1 MQFKD
6 DIELCDWPG
15 YSADFNAIELVWNII
30 KQEVKT
36 KNPKSQS
43 ELENAV
49 GEACSSLS
57 LNVVRSCIPKRLK
70 QFIYMLYLHINLLL
84 PFCTASFALSEYIQE
99 NSFWLY
105 FEYFR

>member
-57 LNVVRSCIPKRLK
+57 LNVVRSCTQKTQTI
-70 QFIYMLYLHINLLL
+70 YLHVV
-84 PFCTASFALSEYIQE
+84 SSY
-99 NSFWLY
+99 
-105 FEYFR
+105 